1 MMELAIQKVMK
12 RHDIKPAE
20 LTHCPISEGQ
30 SAAKNYDVVFCSKA
44 FVANFENLGESTVVV
59 PLKNVMSDK
68 EIEANLQEAGL
79 LD

>member
-1 MMELAIQKVMK
+1 MVMVAQQYILGKMVEQEQLWFFIQKCERSV
-12 RHDIKPAE
+12 ILE
-20 LTHCPISEGQ
+20 L
-30 SAAKNYDVVFCSKA
+30 
-44 FVANFENLGESTVVV
+44 VANFENLGESTVVV